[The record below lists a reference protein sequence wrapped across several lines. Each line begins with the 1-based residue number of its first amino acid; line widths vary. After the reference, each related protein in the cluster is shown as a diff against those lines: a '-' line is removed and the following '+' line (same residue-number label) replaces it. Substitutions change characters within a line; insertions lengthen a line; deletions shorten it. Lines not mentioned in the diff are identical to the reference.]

1 MPYLCLHTNAAVEDA
16 DALADALGKLAAQL
30 LGKSERFVMVE
41 VVRPEAMRFAG
52 TDEPCALLD
61 FRSLGLA
68 EEATRDLSAQLCAF
82 LEERLGV
89 PKARIY
95 IAFASPARAFW
106 GWNGGTF

>member
-1 MPYLCLHTNAAVEDA
+1 MPYLCLHTNAEIA
-16 DALADALGKLAAQL
+16 DPDGLADALGKLAAQL

-41 VVRPEAMRFAG
+41 IVRPVAMRFAG
-52 TDEPCALLD
+52 TGDPCALLD

-82 LEERLGV
+82 LEEKLGI

-95 IAFASPARAFW
+95 IAFASPRRAFW
-106 GWNGGTF
+106 GWDGRTF